1 MKTKTSYYLLGISFV
16 STIGGFLFGY
26 DTAIISGCNSFLQ
39 EHFQLSPAM
48 LGWVVSS
55 ALLGTIFGCVIAGTI
70 TDSIG
75 RKKALILAA
84 ICLTISAFGSML
96 PPQFL
101 GDLDKAVWFTSDIDF
116 AFNFLIIVRV
126 IGGIGV
132 GITSV
137 VAPIYIS
144 ELSLPQNRG
153 KMVSLYQLS
162 ITLGILLAFLIDW
175 VVLIQAGNEAGIISN
190 APSGVWNWLFVD
202 ELWRGM
208 FGTEIPIAL
217 SFLILLFFVPETPR
231 WLVTKGR
238 HEKAMEIMVKING
251 KEYAEIQMAEIE
263 EMTKAETGGI
273 KELLQPFLRIPL
285 LIGVLLPMFA
295 HLSGIAAI
303 MYYAPNIINESIKS
317 VESAFLGAVLVGIV
331 NSAFTFVAILN
342 IEKFGRRKLL
352 LIGVLGAFISLT
364 GVGILFALGSQYV
377 IIPLL
382 LYVASFAFSFGPI
395 VWVIISEI
403 FPTRIRGLAVS
414 IGSFS
419 LMVTG
424 FVITLTN
431 PILIETIMPSGTFF
445 VYAALTLPAIWFIWK
460 FVPETKGK
468 TLEEIEKYWR
478 ESSKAKKN
486 EGN

>member
-1 MKTKTSYYLLGISFV
+1 MKTKKSNYLLGISFV

-26 DTAIISGCNSFLQ
+26 DTAVISGCNAFLEQ
-39 EHFQLSPAM
+39 HFELSASM

-70 TDSIG
+70 TDRIG

-84 ICLTISAFGSML
+84 VCLTVSAIGSML

-101 GDLDKAVWFTSDIDF
+101 GDLENAVWLTSQKDF
-116 AFNFLIIVRV
+116 AFKLLIVVRI

-162 ITLGILLAFLIDW
+162 ITLGILLAFLVDW
-175 VVLIQAGNEAGIISN
+175 IILSNAGEGAGVISN
-190 APSGVWNWLFVD
+190 ESPGFWKWLFVD

-217 SFLILLFFVPETPR
+217 LFLVLLFVVPETPR
-231 WLVTKGR
+231 WLITQER
-238 HEKAMEIMVKING
+238 YQEAEQIMVKING
-251 KEYAEIQMAEIE
+251 EAYAKSQMTEIKEMIQE
-263 EMTKAETGGI
+263 ESGGI
-273 KELLQPFLRIPL
+273 KELLQPFLRTPL
-285 LIGVLLPMFA
+285 LIGILLPMFS

-303 MYYAPNIINESIKS
+303 MYFAPNIINESIQS
-317 VESAFLGAVLVGIV
+317 VESAFLGAVLVGVV

-352 LIGVLGAFISLT
+352 LIGVLGAFISLS
-364 GVGILFALGSQYV
+364 GVGVLFAMGSQFV

-382 LYVASFAFSFGPI
+382 MYVASFAFSFGPI

-414 IGSFS
+414 LGSFA

-431 PILIETIMPSGTFF
+431 PVLIETIRPSGTFF
-445 VYAALTLPAIWFIWK
+445 VYAGLTLPAIWFIWK

-468 TLEEIEKYWR
+468 TLEEIEKYWH
-478 ESSKAKKN
+478 AKIQK
-486 EGN
+486 GKK

>member
-1 MKTKTSYYLLGISFV
+1 MKNKTSFYLIAISFV

-26 DTAIISGCNSFLQ
+26 DTAIISGCNSFLKT
-39 EHFQLSPAM
+39 HFELTPAM

-55 ALLGTIFGCVIAGTI
+55 ALLGTLLGCIISGTI
-70 TDSIG
+70 TDRYG
-75 RKKALILAA
+75 RKKVLMLAA
-84 ICLTISAFGSML
+84 LFLTISATGSML

-101 GDLDKAVWFTSDIDF
+101 GNLDHAVWFTSNPDF
-116 AFNFLIIVRV
+116 AFKFLIIVRM

-144 ELSLPQNRG
+144 ELTLPQNRG

-162 ITLGILLAFLIDW
+162 ITLGILLAFIVDW
-175 VVLIQAGNEAGIISN
+175 VVLNNAGDAAGIISN
-190 APSGVWNWLFVD
+190 EASGFWHWLFVD

-217 SFLILLFFVPETPR
+217 LFIILLFFVPESPR
-231 WLVTKGR
+231 WLVTKNRNEEALKIMTKIDGR
-238 HEKAMEIMVKING
+238 EH
-251 KEYAEIQMAEIE
+251 AELQMAEIK
-263 EMTKAETGGI
+263 EMVKIGTGGI
-273 KELLQPFLRIPL
+273 KELLQPFLRTPL
-285 LIGVLLPMFA
+285 LIGTLLPMFA

-303 MYYAPNIINESIKS
+303 MYYAPNIINESVKS
-317 VESAFLGAVLVGIV
+317 VESSFLGAVLVGVV
-331 NSAFTFVAILN
+331 NCAFTFIAILY

-352 LIGVLGAFISLT
+352 LIGAIGAFLSLS
-364 GVGILFALGSQYV
+364 GVGILFAVESKLI

-382 LYVASFAFSFGPI
+382 FYVASFAFSFGPI

-419 LMVTG
+419 LMATG
-424 FVITLTN
+424 FIVTLTN
-431 PILIETIMPSGTFF
+431 PVLIETVKPSGTFF
-445 VYAALTLPAIWFIWK
+445 IYAGLTLPAIWFIWK

-468 TLEEIEKYWR
+468 TLEEIQKFWR
-478 ESSKAKKN
+478 AKN
-486 EGN
+486 SE

>member
-1 MKTKTSYYLLGISFV
+1 MTTRKSNYLLGISFV

-26 DTAIISGCNSFLQ
+26 DTAIISGCNAFLEQ
-39 EHFQLSPAM
+39 HFQLSAVE

-55 ALLGTIFGCVIAGTI
+55 ALLGTILGCVIAGTV
-70 TDSIG
+70 TDVLG

-84 ICLTISAFGSML
+84 ICLALSAFGSML

-101 GDLDKAVWFTSDIDF
+101 GDTNNPFWITSDLDT
-116 AFNFLIIVRV
+116 AFNFLIIVRI

-144 ELSLPQNRG
+144 ELSPSENRG

-175 VVLIQAGNEAGIISN
+175 AVLNNAGDAAGVISN
-190 APSGVWNWLFVD
+190 DASGFFEWLFVN

-208 FGTEIPIAL
+208 FGTEVPIAL
-217 SFLILLFFVPETPR
+217 LFLGLLFLVPETPR
-231 WLVTKGR
+231 WLISKGR
-238 HEKAMEIMVKING
+238 NQEAEQIMIKING
-251 KEYAEIQMAEIE
+251 LENAKAQIQEIKSLESQEV
-263 EMTKAETGGI
+263 GGL
-273 KELLQPFLRIPL
+273 KELLRPYLRMPL
-285 LIGVLLPMFA
+285 VIGVLLPMFS

-303 MYYAPNIINESIKS
+303 MYFAPNIINESIQS
-317 VESAFLGAVLVGIV
+317 VESSFLGAVLVGVI

-352 LIGVLGAFISLT
+352 LIGVTGAFISLA
-364 GVGILFALGSQYV
+364 GVGLLFAIGSKYV

-403 FPTRIRGLAVS
+403 FPTRIRGLAVG

-431 PILIETIMPSGTFF
+431 PILIEKIMPSGTFF
-445 VYAALTLPAIWFIWK
+445 LYAAFTLPAIWFIWK

-468 TLEEIEKYWR
+468 TLEEIEKHWR
-478 ESSKAKKN
+478 DGKN
-486 EGN
+486 R

>member
-1 MKTKTSYYLLGISFV
+1 MKYKKPSYLLGISFV

-26 DTAIISGCNSFLQ
+26 DTAVISGCNTFLEQ
-39 EHFQLSPAM
+39 HFDLSAAA
-48 LGWVVSS
+48 LGWLVSS
-55 ALLGTIFGCVIAGTI
+55 ALLGTILGCIVAGSI
-70 TDSIG
+70 TDKLG

-101 GDLDKAVWFTSDIDF
+101 GNMEKAFWITADAGSSFI
-116 AFNFLIIVRV
+116 FLIVVRI
-126 IGGIGV
+126 IGGVGV

-144 ELSLPQNRG
+144 ELSLPKNRG
-153 KMVSLYQLS
+153 KMVSMYQLS
-162 ITLGILLAFLIDW
+162 ITLGILLAFLVDW
-175 VVLIQAGNEAGIISN
+175 VVLTNAGDGAGIVSNEANGF
-190 APSGVWNWLFVD
+190 WNWLFVD

-217 SFLILLFFVPETPR
+217 LFLILLITVPETPR
-231 WLVTKGR
+231 WLISKGR
-238 HEKAMEIMVKING
+238 FSEAKEIMVKIHSE
-251 KEYAEIQMAEIE
+251 EYANEQMVEIE
-263 EMTKAETGGI
+263 KVVEVKSGGS
-273 KELLQPFLRIPL
+273 KELLKPFLRVPL
-285 LIGVLLPMFA
+285 IIGILLPMFS

-303 MYYAPNIINESIKS
+303 MYFAPNIINESVQS
-317 VESAFLGAVLVGIV
+317 VESSFLGAVLVGVV

-352 LIGVLGAFISLT
+352 LIGVIGAFLSLM
-364 GVGILFALGSQYV
+364 GVGILFAVGSQYV

-382 LYVASFAFSFGPI
+382 MYVASFAFSFGPI

-424 FVITLTN
+424 FVVTFTN
-431 PILIETIMPSGTFF
+431 PILLETIKASGTFF
-445 VYAALTLPAIWFIWK
+445 LYASLTLPAIWFIWK

-468 TLEEIEKYWR
+468 TLEEIEMYWR
-478 ESSKAKKN
+478 RIKDKY
-486 EGN
+486 

>member
-1 MKTKTSYYLLGISFV
+1 MKSKTSKYLLGISFV

-26 DTAIISGCNSFLQ
+26 DTAIISGCNTFLEQ
-39 EHFQLSPAM
+39 QFQLTPTM

-55 ALLGTIFGCVIAGTI
+55 ALLGTIFGCVVSSMI
-70 TDSIG
+70 TDRFG
-75 RKKALILAA
+75 RTKVLILAA
-84 ICLTISAFGSML
+84 ICLTISAVGSML

-101 GDLDKAVWFTSDIDF
+101 GDLEKAKWFTSDTNS
-116 AFNFLIIVRV
+116 AFIFLIVARI
-126 IGGIGV
+126 IGGVGV

-162 ITLGILLAFLIDW
+162 ITLGILLAFLVDW
-175 VVLIQAGNEAGIISN
+175 IVLNQAGSAAGVISSE
-190 APSGVWNWLFVD
+190 PSGLFNWLFVD

-217 SFLILLFFVPETPR
+217 LFLLLLFKVPESPR
-231 WLVTKGR
+231 WLVSKGR
-238 HEKAMEIMVKING
+238 YDEAMDIMTKIDG
-251 KEYAEIQMAEIE
+251 KEFADSQMDEIKGMVEA
-263 EMTKAETGGI
+263 GSGVI
-273 KELLQPFLRIPL
+273 KELFQPFLRIPL
-285 LIGVLLPMFA
+285 WIGILLPMFS

-303 MYYAPNIINESIKS
+303 MYFAPNIINESIKS

-331 NSAFTFVAILN
+331 NCAFTFVAIMN

-352 LIGVLGAFISLT
+352 LIGVIGAFISLS
-364 GVGILFALGSQYV
+364 GVGVLFAMGSKFV

-382 LYVASFAFSFGPI
+382 MYVASFAFSFGPI

-414 IGSFS
+414 LGSFS

-431 PILIETIMPSGTFF
+431 PILIKTVMPSGTFF
-445 VYAALTLPAIWFIWK
+445 IYAALTLPAIWFIWK

-468 TLEEIEKYWR
+468 TLEEIEKFWR
-478 ESSKAKKN
+478 KN
-486 EGN
+486 REEINL

>member
-1 MKTKTSYYLLGISFV
+1 MKTKKSNYLLGISFV

-26 DTAIISGCNSFLQ
+26 DTAIISGCNTFLEQ
-39 EHFQLSPAM
+39 HFNLSAAE
-48 LGWVVSS
+48 LGWLVSS
-55 ALLGTIFGCVIAGTI
+55 ALLGTILGCIVAGSI
-70 TDSIG
+70 TDRLG
-75 RKKALILAA
+75 RKKALVLAA
-84 ICLTISAFGSML
+84 ISLAISAFGSML

-101 GDLDKAVWFTSDIDF
+101 GNLNQ
-116 AFNFLIIVRV
+116 AFWLTANADSSFMFLIVVRI

-175 VVLIQAGNEAGIISN
+175 LVLTNAGENAGVISNEA
-190 APSGVWNWLFVD
+190 SGFWQWLFVD

-217 SFLILLFFVPETPR
+217 LFLILLFMVPETPR
-231 WLVTKGR
+231 WLISKERYDEAKT
-238 HEKAMEIMVKING
+238 IMVKING
-251 KEYAEIQMAEIE
+251 EEYAQSQMAEIKKVVE
-263 EMTKAETGGI
+263 EESSGI
-273 KELLQPFLRIPL
+273 KELLKPFLRIPL
-285 LIGVLLPMFA
+285 LIGVLLPMFS

-303 MYYAPNIINESIKS
+303 MYFAPNIINKSVQS
-317 VESAFLGAVLVGIV
+317 VESAFLGAVLVGVV

-352 LIGVLGAFISLT
+352 LIGAAGAFVSLT
-364 GVGILFALGSQYV
+364 AVGVLFAMGSQYV

-382 LYVASFAFSFGPI
+382 MYVASFAFSFGPI

-414 IGSFS
+414 LGSFS

-424 FVITLTN
+424 FLITLSN
-431 PILIETIMPSGTFF
+431 PVLIETINASGTFF
-445 VYAALTLPAIWFIWK
+445 LYASLTLPALWFIWK
-460 FVPETKGK
+460 YVPETKGK
-468 TLEEIEKYWR
+468 TLEEIEMYWR
-478 ESSKAKKN
+478 KGKSDN
-486 EGN
+486 

>member
-1 MKTKTSYYLLGISFV
+1 MGDKKSNYLLGISFV

-26 DTAIISGCNSFLQ
+26 DTAIISGCNAFLEQ
-39 EHFQLSPAM
+39 HFDLSAAR

-55 ALLGTIFGCVIAGTI
+55 ALLGTIFGCIVAGSI
-70 TDSIG
+70 TDKLG

-84 ICLTISAFGSML
+84 CCLSLSALGSML

-101 GDLDKAVWFTSDIDF
+101 GDLENAHWFVSDANI
-116 AFNFLIIVRV
+116 AYNLLIVVRI

-144 ELSLPQNRG
+144 ELSLPENRG

-175 VVLIQAGNEAGIISN
+175 IVLNRAGDLAGVISNEA
-190 APSGVWNWLFVD
+190 SGFWNWLFVE

-208 FGTEIPIAL
+208 FSTEIPIAL
-217 SFLILLFFVPETPR
+217 LFLLLLFTVPETPR
-231 WLVTKGR
+231 WLISKGR
-238 HEKAMEIMVKING
+238 HEEAMDIMLKING
-251 KEYAEIQMAEIE
+251 LEYAQSAMSEIKETAKE
-263 EMTKAETGGI
+263 KTGGF
-273 KELLQPFLRIPL
+273 KELLQPFLRVPL
-285 LIGVLLPMFA
+285 LIGVLLPMFS

-303 MYYAPNIINESIKS
+303 MYFAPNIINESIQS
-317 VESAFLGAVLVGIV
+317 VESAFLGAVLVGVV

-352 LIGVLGAFISLT
+352 LIGVIGAFLSLT
-364 GVGILFALGSQYV
+364 GVGVLFALGSQYV

-382 LYVASFAFSFGPI
+382 MYVASFAFSFGPI

-403 FPTRIRGLAVS
+403 FPTRIRGLAVGL
-414 IGSFS
+414 GSFA

-431 PILIETIMPSGTFF
+431 PILIAKIMPSGTFF
-445 VYAALTLPAIWFIWK
+445 TYAALTLPAIWFIWK
-460 FVPETKGK
+460 FVPETQGK
-468 TLEEIEKYWR
+468 TLEQIEKYWHT
-478 ESSKAKKN
+478 KN
-486 EGN
+486 DSRTD

>member
-1 MKTKTSYYLLGISFV
+1 M

-26 DTAIISGCNSFLQ
+26 DTAIISGCNTFLEQ
-39 EHFQLSPAM
+39 QFQLTPSM

-55 ALLGTIFGCVIAGTI
+55 ALLGTIFGCVVSSMI
-70 TDSIG
+70 TDRFG
-75 RKKALILAA
+75 RTKALILAA
-84 ICLTISAFGSML
+84 ICLTISAVGSML

-101 GDLDKAVWFTSDIDF
+101 GDLEKAMWFTSDTSS
-116 AFNFLIIVRV
+116 AFIFLIVVRI

-162 ITLGILLAFLIDW
+162 ITLGILLAFLVDW
-175 VVLIQAGNEAGIISN
+175 IVLNQAGSAAGVISSE
-190 APSGVWNWLFVD
+190 PSGLFNWLFVD

-208 FGTEIPIAL
+208 FSTEIPIAL
-217 SFLILLFFVPETPR
+217 LFLLLLFKVPESPR
-231 WLVTKGR
+231 WLVSKGR
-238 HEKAMEIMVKING
+238 YDEAMDIMTKIDG
-251 KEYAEIQMAEIE
+251 KEYAESQMEEIKEMVEAES
-263 EMTKAETGGI
+263 GGI

-285 LIGVLLPMFA
+285 WIGILLPMFS

-303 MYYAPNIINESIKS
+303 MYFAPNIINESIES

-331 NSAFTFVAILN
+331 NCAFTFVAIMN

-352 LIGVLGAFISLT
+352 LIGVIGAFISLS
-364 GVGILFALGSQYV
+364 GVGVLFAIGSKFV

-382 LYVASFAFSFGPI
+382 MYVASFAFSFGPI

-414 IGSFS
+414 LGSFS
-419 LMVTG
+419 LMTTG

-431 PILIETIMPSGTFF
+431 PILIKTVMPSGTFF
-445 VYAALTLPAIWFIWK
+445 IYAALTLPAIWFIWK

-468 TLEEIEKYWR
+468 TLEEIEKFWR
-478 ESSKAKKN
+478 KKGKKSIYN
-486 EGN
+486 

>member
-1 MKTKTSYYLLGISFV
+1 MKNTTSLYLIGISFV

-26 DTAIISGCNSFLQ
+26 DTAIISGCNTFL
-39 EHFQLSPAM
+39 ETHFQLSPAM

-55 ALLGTIFGCVIAGTI
+55 ALLGTILGCIISGAV
-70 TDSIG
+70 TDKYG
-75 RKKALILAA
+75 RKKTLILAA
-84 ICLTISAFGSML
+84 ILLSISAFGSML

-101 GDLDKAVWFTSDIDF
+101 GNPDHAYWITSDMDVSF
-116 AFNFLIIVRV
+116 KFLIIVRL
-126 IGGIGV
+126 IGGVGV

-144 ELSLPQNRG
+144 ELTLPENRG

-175 VVLIQAGNEAGIISN
+175 LVLNQAGEKAGVISSEA
-190 APSGVWNWLFVD
+190 SGFWNWLFVD

-217 SFLILLFFVPETPR
+217 AFLLLLFFIPESPR

-238 HEKAMEIMVKING
+238 NEEAMKTMIKIGGEESAKLQMIEINKMVKN
-251 KEYAEIQMAEIE
+251 
-263 EMTKAETGGI
+263 ETGGF
-273 KELLQPFLRIPL
+273 KELLLPFLRKPL
-285 LIGVLLPMFA
+285 MIGIFLPMFA

-303 MYYAPNIINESIKS
+303 MYFAPNIINESLQS
-317 VESAFLGAVLVGIV
+317 VESSFLGAVLVGVV

-352 LIGVLGAFISLT
+352 LIGITGAFISLA
-364 GVGILFALGSQYV
+364 GVGLLFSLGSKYV

-382 LYVASFAFSFGPI
+382 GYVASFAFSFGPI

-403 FPTRIRGLAVS
+403 FPTRVRGLAVS

-424 FVITLTN
+424 FFVTLTN
-431 PILIETIMPSGTFF
+431 PILIEAIKPSGTFF
-445 VYAALTLPAIWFIWK
+445 LYALLTLPAIWFTWK
-460 FVPETKGK
+460 FIPETKGK
-468 TLEEIEKYWR
+468 TLEEIEKFWV
-478 ESSKAKKN
+478 EKTKK
-486 EGN
+486 E